1 MSQNINLFNPAFRK
15 QRQLVTMNALA
26 GCLAVALLTLLGVQ
40 AYLQQDVA
48 GLTEELRSSEALL
61 KVQRGYTDKLQREA
75 AMRKSSIQL
84 ETEIARLETEL
95 KQGRDAMEAL
105 RNNAI
110 GTQEGFSE
118 YLRAFA
124 RESTNGLWL
133 TGLTIGGGGDIEI
146 RGRVLSADLVPGYI
160 QRLNRERVLA
170 GRSFARLQMA
180 QLKADPEKSKEKDAK
195 SAPRPA
201 PFLEFSLATAD
212 ASRPEKTP

>member
-15 QRQLVTMNALA
+15 QRQLATMNALA

-40 AYLQQDVA
+40 AYVQRDVA
-48 GLTEELRSSEALL
+48 GLNEELRSAEALL
-61 KVQRGYTDKLQREA
+61 KAQRGYTDKLQREA
-75 AMRKSSIQL
+75 ATRKASIQL
-84 ETEIARLETEL
+84 EAEIARLEAEL

-110 GTQEGFSE
+110 GTQEGFAE
-118 YLRAFA
+118 YLRAFS

-180 QLKADPEKSKEKDAK
+180 QPKADPEKSKEKDAK
-195 SAPRPA
+195 SVPRPA

>member
-146 RGRVLSADLVPGYI
+146 RGRVLSAELVSGYI
-160 QRLNRERVLA
+160 QRLNREKVLA

-180 QLKADPEKSKEKDAK
+180 QLKADPEKSREKDAK
-195 SAPRPA
+195 SAPQPA